1 MSQLGANLV
10 QSVERWH
17 VDSLKEFEPVI
28 IGYGPRTRDR
38 PVYEPQTPLDQYF
51 R

>member
-17 VDSLKEFEPVI
+17 VDSIEGFEPVT
-28 IGYGPRTRDR
+28 IGLRA
-38 PVYEPQTPLDQYF
+38 
-51 R
+51 